1 MKPELKGNLV
11 RAALTGAVIAIAVA
25 GISGGSALAAD
36 VADAGAT
43 SDFSL
48 TQRVIQIFLTVTVL
62 SLAPGLAMMM
72 TSLPLIV
79 IVMSIMR
86 QGLGLQQAPPNM
98 LIMGLSIFL
107 TYFVMEPVAKDAWT
121 EGVKPLLAR
130 QISEEDAARRALA
143 PFEKFMEAR
152 VAPGTIETLAEA
164 RGVSLAGEKT
174 PLAVLAPAFALSE
187 IQRALQIGF
196 VILLPFLIIDLIVAS
211 VLMSMGMM
219 MVPPT
224 IVSLPFKLAFFVLTN
239 GWVAVSGALVRS
251 YQ

>member
-1 MKPELKGNLV
+1 MSSKPAPAASK
-11 RAALTGAVIAIAVA
+11 RALRVGVGAFAFVLFFFGVAFAADAAIA
-25 GISGGSALAAD
+25 
-36 VADAGAT
+36 T
-43 SDFSL
+43 DFSL
-48 TQRVIQIFLTVTVL
+48 TERIIQIFLTVTVL
-62 SLAPGLAMMM
+62 SLAPGVAMMA

-98 LIMGLSIFL
+98 LIMSLSLFL
-107 TYFVMEPVAKDAWT
+107 TYFVMQPVVEDAWT
-121 EGVKPLLAR
+121 TGVEPLLAHELN
-130 QISEEDAARRALA
+130 EEDAAKRIVA

-152 VAPGTIETLAEA
+152 VAPGAINILAAARDVEVDETEP
-164 RGVSLAGEKT
+164 
-174 PLAVLAPAFALSE
+174 PLALLAPAFILSE

-196 VILLPFLIIDLIVAS
+196 VILLPFLIIDLVVAS

-239 GWVAVSGALVRS
+239 GWIAVSAALVRS

>member
-1 MKPELKGNLV
+1 MASETCAGTTRRTRRFV
-11 RAALTGAVIAIAVA
+11 AAIVTLSAILAA
-25 GISGGSALAAD
+25 APAFAAD
-36 VADAGAT
+36 VAPQA
-43 SDFSL
+43 DFSL
-48 TQRVIQIFLTVTVL
+48 TERVIQVFMTVTVL

-86 QGLGLQQAPPNM
+86 QGLGLQQSPPNM
-98 LIMGLSIFL
+98 LIMGLSLFL
-107 TYFVMEPVAKDAWT
+107 TYYVMEPVVADAWSS
-121 EGVKPLLAR
+121 GVEPLLAHE
-130 QISEEDAARRALA
+130 ISEEDAAKRALS
-143 PFEKFMEAR
+143 PFEKFMSAR
-152 VAPGTIETLAEA
+152 VSPGAIEILAEA
-164 RGVSLAGEKT
+164 RGVTFDSEKPPFSL
-174 PLAVLAPAFALSE
+174 LAPAFTLSE

-196 VILLPFLIIDLIVAS
+196 VILLPFLIIDLIIAS